1 MKRHLRAKKIN
12 ELIFDFL
19 EIQDSK
25 KNQFDSFDQ
34 LWKEVV
40 GDVVSSKTKSII
52 YKKNTLYVCISD
64 KSIQSDLLLQKDK
77 ILIKIKSLNKNVEKI
92 IFS

>member
-12 ELIFDFL
+12 ELIVDFL

-25 KNQFDSFDQ
+25 KNEFDSFDQ

-40 GDVVSSKTKSII
+40 GDVVSFKTKSII

>member
-12 ELIFDFL
+12 ELIVDFL
-19 EIQDSK
+19 EIQGSK
-25 KNQFDSFDQ
+25 KNEFDSFDQ

-40 GDVVSSKTKSII
+40 GDVVSCKTQSVI
-52 YKKNTLYVCISD
+52 YKKNTLYVSISD

>member
-12 ELIFDFL
+12 ELIVDFL

-25 KNQFDSFDQ
+25 KNEFDSFDQ
-34 LWKEVV
+34 LWKEVA
-40 GDVVSSKTKSII
+40 GDAISCKTQSVT
-52 YKKNTLYVCISD
+52 YKNNTLYVSISD
-64 KSIQSDLLLQKDK
+64 KFIQSDLLLQKDE
-77 ILIKIKSLNKNVEKI
+77 ILIKTKSLNKNVEKI

>member
-12 ELIFDFL
+12 ELIVDFL

-25 KNQFDSFDQ
+25 KNEFDSFDQ

-40 GDVVSSKTKSII
+40 GDVVSFKTKSII
-52 YKKNTLYVCISD
+52 YKKY
-64 KSIQSDLLLQKDK
+64 
-77 ILIKIKSLNKNVEKI
+77 LNLRHFEK
-92 IFS
+92 FYHYH